1 MCSNANNNFFNAFIS
16 LTSHLDKIPT
26 RLNVGLLLFMAC
38 FISYMLR
45 VNFSIIIIKMSADTN
60 ATTTIQINSSLT
72 AASDLLLT
80 TNETDVVYRSS
91 HYDDDDQFNWD
102 KKAQGLLLSAYFYG
116 YLFPNL
122 IGGSLAG
129 MFGGRKV
136 VFFTMLISSI
146 VTALS
151 PFAANDNFIFMF
163 IMRFILGLM
172 GGFLY
177 PALHQ
182 IISKWAP
189 CEEKGKFVSM
199 LMGGVFGTVISW
211 PLTGYITEHFGW
223 RYAFYAPAVFSLL
236 VAFLWLYFVHDSP
249 NVHPRISKAEKELI
263 EKSLG
268 ASNTDKKK
276 HWPPMNHVLK
286 SLPFYALVFLHF
298 GGTFGLFFLLT
309 AAPKFMSEVLKFK
322 LTEAGIL
329 SSLPYLARLIAGYIF
344 GSIGDTLRHK
354 KILGTTA
361 IRKSFCI
368 FCKLFELE

>member
-1 MCSNANNNFFNAFIS
+1 MLKIIFFNALIS

-26 RLNVGLLLFMAC
+26 RMNVGLLLFMAC

-60 ATTTIQINSSLT
+60 TTKTIQINSSLT
-72 AASDLLLT
+72 AASDLLS

-91 HYDDDDQFNWD
+91 NYDHDEQFNWN

-146 VTALS
+146 ITALS

-189 CEEKGKFVSM
+189 YEEKGKFVSM

-223 RYAFYAPAVFSLL
+223 RYAFYAPAIFSLL
-236 VAFLWLYFVHDSP
+236 VSFLWLYFVHDSP

-268 ASNTDKKK
+268 ATNNDKKK
-276 HWPPMNHVLK
+276 HWPPMNQVFK
-286 SLPFYALVFLHF
+286 SLPFYALIFLHF

-309 AAPKFMSEVLKFK
+309 AAPKFMSEVLKFN
-322 LTEAGIL
+322 
-329 SSLPYLARLIAGYIF
+329 
-344 GSIGDTLRHK
+344 
-354 KILGTTA
+354 
-361 IRKSFCI
+361 
-368 FCKLFELE
+368 